1 MINVVIGIIT
11 NEDKVLLIKRERG
24 DFIGLYGLPGGKVE
38 ECEHIDVAIEREI
51 NEELGLEL
59 KFSQLLGTATEIMH
73 DKNSTTILYC
83 CELLM
88 DINQKILNPEFE
100 YKWFSK
106 QELIDSNSIIE
117 SDKIMIKSF
126 YKNKEANYIKLD
138 CYRDE
143 EGKYFWNSN

>member
-11 NEDKVLLIKRERG
+11 YEDKILFIKRERG
-24 DFIGLYGLPGGKVE
+24 DFIGLYALPGGKVE

-51 NEELGLEL
+51 REELGLKL
-59 KFSQLLGTATEIMH
+59 KFNGVLGTATEVMH

-88 DINQKILNPEFE
+88 DINQKISNSEFE

-117 SDKIMIKSF
+117 SDKVMINSF
-126 YKNKEANYIKLD
+126 YNNRKSNYIKLD
-138 CYRDE
+138 CYRDQL
-143 EGKYFWNSN
+143 GKYFWK

>member
-1 MINVVIGIIT
+1 MINVAIGIIT

-38 ECEHIDVAIEREI
+38 ECEHIDIAIEREI
-51 NEELGLEL
+51 NEELGLKL
-59 KFSQLLGTATEIMH
+59 KFNKLLGTATEIMH

-88 DINQKILNPEFE
+88 DINQKISNPEFE

-106 QELIDSNSIIE
+106 KELINSNSIIE

-126 YKNKEANYIKLD
+126 YNNKEANYIKLD

-143 EGKYFWNSN
+143 EGKYFWK

>member
-1 MINVVIGIIT
+1 MINVAIGIIT

-38 ECEHIDVAIEREI
+38 ECEHIDTAIEREI
-51 NEELGLEL
+51 NEELGLKL
-59 KFSQLLGTATEIMH
+59 KFNQLLGTATEIMH

-88 DINQKILNPEFE
+88 DINQKISNPEFE

-106 QELIDSNSIIE
+106 QELINSNSIIE

-126 YKNKEANYIKLD
+126 YNSKEANYIKLD

-143 EGKYFWNSN
+143 EGKYFWK